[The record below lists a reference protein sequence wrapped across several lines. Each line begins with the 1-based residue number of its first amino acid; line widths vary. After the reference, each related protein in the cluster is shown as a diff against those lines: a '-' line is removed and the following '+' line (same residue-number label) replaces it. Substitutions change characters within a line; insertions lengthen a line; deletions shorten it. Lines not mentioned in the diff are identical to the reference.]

1 MNISSNS
8 WVGRVASLE
17 LSTGPYT
24 NGIHD
29 CVILVLLPLPP
40 HLGLWPL
47 GFYGWLGSWLYCIFR
62 SCMVNCVYLNFS
74 GILRHVF
81 GVENIVL
88 GN

>member
-8 WVGRVASLE
+8 WIGRVASLE

-47 GFYGWLGSWLYCIFR
+47 GFYGLALGCTA
-62 SCMVNCVYLNFS
+62 FS
-74 GILRHVF
+74 EVAW
-81 GVENIVL
+81 
-88 GN
+88 